1 MSLELCILGSGSS
14 GNCSVLRTPA
24 GVALIDA
31 GLGPRTV
38 ARRMDGTG
46 VSVRDVRAICLTHL
60 DSDHFSVTWVNTILS
75 RDIRVF
81 CHSQRM
87 NDLISI
93 VRKYTDDIDDAKV
106 ETFRKQ
112 IVPFGRSEKPLLDDG
127 VTLQAIPLAHDLTGS
142 HAFIL
147 RGHGCC
153 IGFATDL
160 GHVPD
165 ELIARFALDGLT
177 LLALES
183 NYDPEMQLGSA
194 RPVFLKQRIMGG
206 RGHLSNEQ
214 SFAAIRAILDRCEA
228 SFRKLPE
235 HIVLLHRSRQCNCPE
250 IVRKVFTQDV
260 RVAQRLTLAEPFTRS
275 EWLRPREVQPARGE
289 QLTLSFG

>member
-1 MSLELCILGSGSS
+1 MSLELCILGSGST

-24 GVALIDA
+24 GAALIDA
-31 GLGPRTV
+31 GLGPRIV
-38 ARRMDGTG
+38 ARRLDGTG

-60 DSDHFSVTWVNTILS
+60 DSDHFSVTWVNAILN

-81 CHSQRM
+81 CHGQRM
-87 NDLISI
+87 NDLVS
-93 VRKYTDDIDDAKV
+93 VVAKYGEDVDESRV
-106 ETFRKQ
+106 EAFRKQ
-112 IVPFGRSEKPLLDDG
+112 TVPFGRKEVALLDG
-127 VTLQAIPLAHDLTGS
+127 VTFQAIPLAHDATGS
-142 HAFIL
+142 HGFII
-147 RGHGCC
+147 RGHGCS

-165 ELIARFALDGLT
+165 ELIARFAADGLNV
-177 LLALES
+177 LALES
-183 NYDPEMQLGSA
+183 NYDPQMQLTSP
-194 RPVFLKQRIMGG
+194 RPFFLKQRIMGG

-214 SFAAIRAILDRCEA
+214 AFAAIRAILDRCER

-250 IVRKVFTQDV
+250 IVRRMFTQDA
-260 RVAQRLTLAEPFTRS
+260 RVAQRLTLAEPYTRS